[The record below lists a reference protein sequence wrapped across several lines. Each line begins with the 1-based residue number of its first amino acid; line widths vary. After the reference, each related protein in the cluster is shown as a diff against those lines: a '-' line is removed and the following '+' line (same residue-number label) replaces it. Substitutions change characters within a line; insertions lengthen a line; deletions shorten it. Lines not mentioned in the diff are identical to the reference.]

1 MARFRSAPT
10 NGMKHLRET
19 TVELQVPFRHV
30 DMLGVVWHG
39 HFYEYLEE
47 ARTQLLRSCGLDA
60 GGLIGSRYLLFV
72 IESKCRYIFPLFYS
86 DRVRIAAWVEDVKH
100 RISIHY
106 EITNLNHSRR
116 AARAHTILAT
126 VDLDRNLLLE
136 TPDEIQRRLLE

>member
-1 MARFRSAPT
+1 MTR
-10 NGMKHLRET
+10 LRET
-19 TVELQVPFRHV
+19 SVELQVPFRHV

-39 HFYEYLEE
+39 HYLEYVEE

-60 GGLIGSRYLLFV
+60 GDLIGSKYLLFV
-72 IESKCRYIFPLFYS
+72 IESKCRHAFPLFYA
-86 DRVRIAAWVEDVKH
+86 DRMRVVAWVKDIEH

-126 VDLDRNLLLE
+126 VDLQRNLLLE
-136 TPDEIQRRLLE
+136 TPNEIQRRLLE

>member
-1 MARFRSAPT
+1 MVR
-10 NGMKHLRET
+10 LRET
-19 TVELQVPFRHV
+19 SVELQVPFSHV

-39 HFYEYLEE
+39 HFFEYIEE

-60 GGLIGSRYLLFV
+60 GSLIGSKYLFFV
-72 IESKCRYIFPLFYS
+72 IESKCRHTFPLFYA
-86 DRVRIAAWVEDVKH
+86 DRMRVVAWIKDIEH

-106 EITNLNHSRR
+106 EITNLNHDRR

-126 VDLDRNLLLE
+126 ADLQRNLLME

>member
-1 MARFRSAPT
+1 
-10 NGMKHLRET
+10 MKHLRET
-19 TVELQVPFRHV
+19 AVELQVPFRHV

-39 HFYEYLEE
+39 HFFEYCEE

-60 GGLIGSRYLLFV
+60 GDLIGPRYLLFV
-72 IESKCRYIFPLFYS
+72 IESKCRHSFPLFYS
-86 DRVRIAAWVEDVKH
+86 DRMRVVAWVKDVKH

-106 EITNLNHSRR
+106 EITNLNYSRR

-126 VDLDRNLLLE
+126 VDLERNLLLE